1 MSGPEATKA
10 AHLSAFH
17 GRAPRPRLEG
27 VLSHV
32 KKKKHPSE
40 RDRSELK
47 LPANR
52 VDVLRIAAVVC

>member
-1 MSGPEATKA
+1 MSSGPSRRHRVFEIDVVGN
-10 AHLSAFH
+10 SS
-17 GRAPRPRLEG
+17 

-52 VDVLRIAAVVC
+52 VDVLCIAAVVC